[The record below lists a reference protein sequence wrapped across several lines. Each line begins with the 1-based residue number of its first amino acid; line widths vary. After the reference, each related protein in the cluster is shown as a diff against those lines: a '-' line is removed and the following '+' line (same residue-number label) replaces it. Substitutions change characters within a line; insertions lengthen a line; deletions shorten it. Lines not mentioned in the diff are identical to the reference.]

1 MNPSEIGNIIQ
12 SERSKHGMSLYRL
25 SRLSGVSIRHLH
37 MIEDGK
43 HDVRVSTLQKILKP
57 LCKQLTITDNTQL

>member
-1 MNPSEIGNIIQ
+1 MTPQEIGEHIQ
-12 SERSKHGMSLYRL
+12 SERRKHGMSLYRL

-43 HDVRVSTLQKILKP
+43 HDVRVSTLQKILKAFNQ
-57 LCKQLTITDNTQL
+57 QLKFTDT

>member
-1 MNPSEIGNIIQ
+1 MTPQEIGEHIQ
-12 SERSKHGMSLYRL
+12 AERRKHGMSLYRL

-43 HDVRVSTLQKILKP
+43 HDVRVSTLQKILKAFNQ
-57 LCKQLTITDNTQL
+57 QLKFTDT

>member
-1 MNPSEIGNIIQ
+1 MTPHEIGEHIQ
-12 SERSKHGMSLYRL
+12 AERRKHCMSLYRL

-43 HDVRVSTLQKILKP
+43 HDVRVSTLQKILKAFNQ
-57 LCKQLTITDNTQL
+57 QLKFTDT

>member
-1 MNPSEIGNIIQ
+1 MTPHEIGEHIQ
-12 SERSKHGMSLYRL
+12 AERRKHGMSLYRL

-43 HDVRVSTLQKILKP
+43 HDVRVSTLQKILKAFNQ
-57 LCKQLTITDNTQL
+57 QLKFTDT

>member
-1 MNPSEIGNIIQ
+1 MTPHEIGEHIQ
-12 SERSKHGMSLYRL
+12 AERRKYGMSLYRL

-43 HDVRVSTLQKILKP
+43 HDVRVSTLQKILKAFNQK
-57 LCKQLTITDNTQL
+57 LKFTDT

>member
-1 MNPSEIGNIIQ
+1 MTPQEIGEHIQ
-12 SERSKHGMSLYRL
+12 AERRKHGMSLYRL

-43 HDVRVSTLQKILKP
+43 HDVRVSTLQKILKAFNQ
-57 LCKQLTITDNTQL
+57 QLKFIDT

>member
-1 MNPSEIGNIIQ
+1 MTPQEIGKHIQ
-12 SERSKHGMSLYRL
+12 AERCKHGMSLYRL

-43 HDVRVSTLQKILKP
+43 HDVRVSTLQKILNV
-57 LCKQLTITDNTQL
+57 LHKQIEFTDT

>member
-1 MNPSEIGNIIQ
+1 MTPQEIGEHIQ
-12 SERSKHGMSLYRL
+12 AERRKHGMSLYRL

-57 LCKQLTITDNTQL
+57 LCKQLTITEYE

>member
-1 MNPSEIGNIIQ
+1 MTPQEIGQHIQ
-12 SERSKHGMSLYRL
+12 AERRKYGMSLYRL

-43 HDVRVSTLQKILKP
+43 HDVRVSTLQKILNAFNQ
-57 LCKQLTITDNTQL
+57 QLKFTDT

>member
-12 SERSKHGMSLYRL
+12 SERAKHGMSLYRL
-25 SRLSGVSIRHLH
+25 SRLYGVSIRHLH

-43 HDVRVSTLQKILKP
+43 HDVRVSTLQKILKAFNQ
-57 LCKQLTITDNTQL
+57 QLKFTDT

>member
-12 SERSKHGMSLYRL
+12 SERAKRGMSLYRL

-43 HDVRVSTLQKILKP
+43 HDVRVSTLQKILKAFNQ
-57 LCKQLTITDNTQL
+57 QLKFTDT

>member
-12 SERSKHGMSLYRL
+12 SERAKHGMSLYRL

-43 HDVRVSTLQKILKP
+43 HDVRVSTLQKILKAFNQ
-57 LCKQLTITDNTQL
+57 QLKFTDT

>member
-1 MNPSEIGNIIQ
+1 MTPQEIGEHIQ
-12 SERSKHGMSLYRL
+12 AERRKHGMSLYRL

-43 HDVRVSTLQKILKP
+43 YDVRVSTLQKILNAFNQ
-57 LCKQLTITDNTQL
+57 QLKFIDT

>member
-1 MNPSEIGNIIQ
+1 MTPHETGEHIQ
-12 SERSKHGMSLYRL
+12 AERRKHGMSLYRL

-43 HDVRVSTLQKILKP
+43 HDVRVSTLQKTLKAFNQ
-57 LCKQLTITDNTQL
+57 QLKFTDT

>member
-1 MNPSEIGNIIQ
+1 MDAHEIGDFIS
-12 SERSKHGMSLYRL
+12 SERAERGMSLYRL

-57 LCKQLTITDNTQL
+57 LCKQLTITDV